1 MKLYELTDSCENVK
15 IGTPAG
21 GFIYCGDIKK
31 IDFNAVDIEN
41 VIKVANYISNCKV
54 IIERNTNK
62 LNNPEEEYE
71 KYLSLK
77 ADKKRL
83 TYDKWIHKL
92 ERDLKT
98 KKKGIVNGAENLI
111 NYISISDREVIETY
125 PSIMENSTIV
135 IIEGN
140 EVGDAW
146 TTEEYER
153 SK

>member
-1 MKLYELTDSCENVK
+1 MKLRELAESCENVK

-31 IDFNAVDIEN
+31 IDYNAIDIKN
-41 VIKVANYISNCKV
+41 VIKIATYISNCKV
-54 IIERNTNK
+54 MIERNISK

-71 KYLSLK
+71 KYISLK

-98 KKKGIVNGAENLI
+98 KKKGVVNGAENLI

>member
-1 MKLYELTDSCENVK
+1 MKLRELAESCENVK
-15 IGTPAG
+15 IGTPAD

-31 IDFNAVDIEN
+31 IDYNAIDIKN
-41 VIKVANYISNCKV
+41 VIKIATYISNCKV
-54 IIERNTNK
+54 MIERNTSK

-71 KYLSLK
+71 KYISLK

-98 KKKGIVNGAENLI
+98 KKKGVVNGAENLI